1 MSRLAAPLAALAL
14 ALGAPRPAAASA
26 ALRPL
31 LLERGTYGESFTFVA
46 DLEDGTYVQAGL
58 SFTNLGPGSTKG
70 ICRALVVTPDGGVWE
85 AHERYA
91 RAEISWRNGGDE
103 RLVVG
108 PCAAWVE
115 EGGSGMEVKVGGGTV
130 RLATPERPRRQGGE
144 SAIQVGGRPYQG
156 EVLLYRA
163 PVSLGLALP
172 RAVARTVGGAG
183 YLDHSRSAIAPKDL
197 ARRWIRFRA
206 LHGDRALLVLG
217 REGHDGSFGP
227 LWSCREAGC
236 QHEESFAAER
246 RGGGQDTSFA
256 IEVRGE
262 APLRIRSGRLLYR
275 DAPLEKL
282 GILAPL
288 LRPFTGSPVTYVYR
302 ATAED
307 GAGTQVGGILEV
319 ELSGE

>member
-14 ALGAPRPAAASA
+14 AFGAPHPAAAST

-70 ICRALVVTPDGGVWE
+70 ICRAVVVTPDGGMWE

-91 RAEISWRNGGDE
+91 RSEISWRDGGDE
-103 RLVVG
+103 RLAVG
-108 PCAAWVE
+108 PCAAWVD
-115 EGGSGMEVKVGGGTV
+115 EGGSGMEVKLDGGTV
-130 RLATPERPRRQGGE
+130 HLATPEHPRRQGGE
-144 SAIQVGGRPYQG
+144 AAIQVGGRPYQG

-163 PVSLGLALP
+163 PISLALALP
-172 RAVARTVGGAG
+172 RAMPRTIGGAG
-183 YLDHSRSAIAPKDL
+183 YLDHTRSAVATKDL

-206 LHGDRALLVLG
+206 LRGDRALLVLG
-217 REGHDGSFGP
+217 REGQDGSFGP
-227 LWSCREAGC
+227 LWACREAGC
-236 QHEESFAAER
+236 QHEESFSPER
-246 RGGGQDTSFA
+246 RGGGRETSFA
-256 IEVRGE
+256 IEVRGA

-275 DAPLEKL
+275 DAPVEQL
-282 GILAPL
+282 GVLAPL

-302 ATAED
+302 AIADD
-307 GAGTQVGGILEV
+307 GAGAPVEGILEV
-319 ELSGE
+319 ELAGE